1 LLLSTAFQIARVECP
16 SQVSAS
22 YVRMKEQHRMD
33 RRVIVEKEPC
43 REGPQQKSWIPLP
56 LTDWGRYKG
65 GGWRSPKKVT
75 GLDNPQ

>member
-1 LLLSTAFQIARVECP
+1 
-16 SQVSAS
+16 
-22 YVRMKEQHRMD
+22 MKEQHRMD